1 VKPISLSSFC
11 LKKKQMRIT
20 FLLLFFTIVANA
32 QPLTLKKNEGGL
44 FSLGARTTI
53 STFNHGEFGNSGFG
67 LGGQFRVQLSDRVNT
82 DWFLD
87 YITSDLDQLA
97 FRTDYHIG
105 WSVLFYPL
113 KPKERQVV
121 KPYILAGH
129 CFDYTVLKEN
139 TDHTNQLDRWSSAV
153 QAGIGT
159 HFNITQRMDL
169 SLVTQYMIHLGTHIH
184 AEQLANEVVFT
195 EEKGASL
202 EGHLLI
208 HIGLNYKIG
217 DLW

>member
-1 VKPISLSSFC
+1 
-11 LKKKQMRIT
+11 MRYLIP
-20 FLLLFFTIVANA
+20 FLLVAGIASA
-32 QPLTLKKNEGGL
+32 QPLTIRKNEGGL

-67 LGGQFRVQLSDRVNT
+67 LGGQFRLQLSDRINT

-87 YITSDLDQLA
+87 YITGDLDDLA

-113 KPKERQVV
+113 KPKENQKV

-129 CFDYTVLKEN
+129 CFDYSILKEN
-139 TDHTNQLDRWSSAV
+139 TNHFNQLDRWSSAV

-169 SLVTQYMIHLGTHIH
+169 SLVTQYMIHLGTDIH
-184 AEQLANEVVFT
+184 AEQVGSNVVLT

-208 HIGLNYKIG
+208 HVGLNYKIG